1 MPKRQCKLSIII
13 LSYNVEKLLLNC
25 LKSVE
30 AEMGD
35 EPWEI
40 IVADNLSSDNSVAS
54 VRAKFP
60 GVKVIDNGKNL
71 GFSAGN
77 NVAIRKSS
85 GEYVLLLNPDTIVHK
100 NSIRFVL
107 DYLQKHPDVGAATCR
122 VELPDGSL
130 DYSCHRGFPNPLNSF
145 MYFFTN
151 FSKLFPRSK
160 FFSSY
165 KATQYDLSVPHE
177 IDALTGAYAMVR
189 RTVGDKVGW
198 LDEDYFWNGEDLDF
212 CYKVW
217 QAGSRIMFLP
227 QVKITHY
234 KGSSSGLTKTAAA
247 RPSRTSRIRS
257 ALSGTAAMRIFYS
270 KHLAAKYP
278 LPLNMLVYTGI
289 HTLTAVRYLKARFL

>member
-1 MPKRQCKLSIII
+1 MHKSRCKLSIII
-13 LSYNVEKLLLNC
+13 LSFNVEKLLLSC
-25 LKSVE
+25 LKSVK

-40 IVADNLSSDNSVAS
+40 IVSDNLSSDNSVAA
-54 VRAKFP
+54 VRANFP
-60 GVKVIDNGKNL
+60 GVKVIENGKNL

-77 NVAIRKSS
+77 NVAIKKSV
-85 GEYVLLLNPDTIVHK
+85 GEYVLLLNPDTIIHK

-107 DYLQKHPDVGAATCR
+107 NYLQQHPDVGAATCR

-145 MYFFTN
+145 MYFFTRLP
-151 FSKLFPRSK
+151 KVFPQSK

-165 KATQYDLSVPHE
+165 QATQYDLSAPHQ

-189 RTVGDKVGW
+189 RTAGDRVGW

-212 CYKVW
+212 CYKLY

-234 KGSSSGLTKTAAA
+234 KGSSSGLAKTAAA

-257 ALSGTAAMRIFYS
+257 ALSGTSAMRIFYT
-270 KHLAAKYP
+270 KHLASKYS
-278 LPLNMLVYTGI
+278 LPLNLLVYTGI
-289 HTLTAVRYLKARFL
+289 HTLTTVRYLKARFF